1 MDGSHGRRSRRNS
14 SEMGT
19 PQPRGGD
26 AMRRMNDAQ
35 RALAEAHLQL
45 VTWVLNNRVPFWR
58 RDEYDDMWQAGA
70 IGLCKAAMLFD
81 ESVGV
86 KFGTYAAVFIRG
98 EMIDLGKRSQRQ
110 ARQSGD
116 ARLED
121 IVLNDKDIVTLGDT
135 IQDREDGQAM
145 EALLILRETMNRIKG
160 KDRLVLEMEMAGYG
174 QEEIGRR
181 VGVSQSGVSRILTRS
196 RKLIADEYA
205 R

>member
-1 MDGSHGRRSRRNS
+1 
-14 SEMGT
+14 
-19 PQPRGGD
+19 
-26 AMRRMNDAQ
+26 MRKMTDAQ
-35 RALAEAHLQL
+35 RELAEKHLQL
-45 VTWVLNNRVPFWR
+45 VTWVLQNRVPFWR

-98 EMIDLGKRSQRQ
+98 EMIDSGKRYQRQ

-121 IVLNDKDIVTLGDT
+121 IVLYDKDIVTLGDT
-135 IQDREDGQAM
+135 IQAKEDGEAM
-145 EALLILRETMNRIKG
+145 ERMLILRETMDRIKG
-160 KDRLVLEMEMAGYG
+160 RQREVLNLELAGFG
-174 QEEIGRR
+174 QDEIGRI
-181 VGVSQSGVSRILTRS
+181 VGISQSGVSRSLTRS
-196 RKLIADEYA
+196 RKLIADACA